1 MGITIYTP
9 KFRTARQLI
18 KDILFSKKHKGRP
31 ATRLPGSWLSELCEQ
46 RFACVLV
53 CNVCKFRYWWDLRR
67 HGYVLDSDYPYA
79 AYCDACKD
87 WSDGLRA
94 YYAEEKFKSVRVTNQ
109 LHNQR
114 RRDAIVRPEEMW
126 RSTQPTRRKV
136 HAGC

>member
-46 RFACVLV
+46 RFACVIICDV
-53 CNVCKFRYWWDLRR
+53 CRFRYIWDLRR
-67 HGYVLDSDYPYA
+67 HGYVHDSDYPYA
-79 AYCDACKD
+79 AYCDACRD
-87 WSDGLRA
+87 WNDSLRA

-109 LHNQR
+109 QHNKR
-114 RRDAIVRPEEMW
+114 RQDAIVRPEEMW
-126 RSTQPTRRKV
+126 KLTQPKRRKIN
-136 HAGC
+136 AGR